1 MADSYIVGTARSG
14 TTLLLNQLL
23 ARYRVA
29 SVPETHFFSLYG
41 GSFDQFK
48 DSLHFKEV
56 CAALDVD
63 SVDSYDAIWR
73 LAREKANAQ
82 HAIEKTPKHLRN
94 IGKLP
99 KQSLLVIM
107 KRSFLDTVRS
117 NLAAPWNSEASV
129 FRIFTKVLIDRLFVA
144 FYRLTKNRRIL
155 TVRYSDLV
163 SDPDRSLERV
173 AGFLSLK
180 PRLETNIPIPI
191 VSSERETWKAEA
203 ADVVSAARKC
213 FVGAWPRYGETNV
226 RNTIM
231 YDYVSEDRKFVLF
244 DIKKR
249 PLTAL
254 FCDVVHFHWPE
265 KAFEGRR
272 ALVKA
277 IAFLSYCAMLRLFRV
292 RIIQTVHNEWRD
304 HVPHQYFGLYQ
315 LYQGMVSLFMVPSSA
330 SISVIPSGKRWSLL
344 PLGLYPR
351 LVEKS
356 YRQSRYY
363 LIVGRLTRKKN
374 IVAQLRSLELP
385 AGTSVILAGMPE
397 SPDYGAQL
405 RQAASEIQRDHG
417 LAIKLRLLTLSEEE
431 MHRLVADA
439 ECVLATYEKGLNS
452 GILTLAATYGT
463 PVFTNMAHLST
474 DMRRLY
480 GQSFT
485 SDISAPIAYTPSTLT
500 IKRVGDRYKKL
511 LRKMT

>member
-14 TTLLLNQLL
+14 TTLLLNQLV

-48 DSLHFKEV
+48 ESLHFKEV
-56 CAALDVD
+56 CAALGVD

-82 HAIEKTPKHLRN
+82 HAIEKTPKHLRH

-99 KQSLLVIM
+99 ERSLLVIM
-107 KRSFLDTVRS
+107 RRGFLDTVRS

-129 FRIFTKVLIDRLFVA
+129 LRIVAKVLLDRLFAV
-144 FYRLTKNRRIL
+144 FYRLTKHSRIL

-163 SDPDRSLERV
+163 SDPDRSLKRV
-173 AGFLSLK
+173 AGFLDLE
-180 PRLETNIPIPI
+180 PRLDANIPIP
-191 VSSERETWKAEA
+191 VVASERETWKTEA
-203 ADVVSAARKC
+203 AGAVSAARKR

-231 YDYVSEDRKFVLF
+231 YDYVAEDRDFVVF

-249 PLTAL
+249 PLTAV

-265 KAFEGRR
+265 KAFEGRK
-272 ALVKA
+272 ALIKA
-277 IAFLSYCAMLRLFRV
+277 IVFLGYCAVLRVFRV
-292 RIIQTVHNEWRD
+292 RIIQTVHNNWRN
-304 HVPHQYFGLYQ
+304 HVRPRYVRLYNLYQ
-315 LYQGMVSLFMVPSSA
+315 RMVSVFMIPSCA
-330 SISVIPSGKRWSLL
+330 SISVIPRGKRWKLL
-344 PLGLYPR
+344 PLGLYPK
-351 LVEKS
+351 LVGKS
-356 YRQSRYY
+356 DRRSDYY

-374 IVAQLRSLELP
+374 IVAQLRSLGLP
-385 AGTSVILAGMPE
+385 AGTEVIVAGMPE
-397 SPDYGAQL
+397 SPDYGEEL
-405 RQAASEIQRDHG
+405 LQATSDIRRERG
-417 LAIKLRLLTLSEEE
+417 LVIELRLNTLSEEE

-439 ECVLATYEKGLNS
+439 KCVLATYEKGLNS

-463 PVFTNMAHLST
+463 PVFTNMAHLNA

-485 SDISAPIAYTPSTLT
+485 SDISTPVPYIPSALS
-500 IKRVGDRYKKL
+500 IEHVGARYKKL